1 MKKALLLTAL
11 VSVGAGAGLWGG
23 AYWERNRDI
32 PFNALLW
39 QAGGPSQTIA
49 RDTAPFRHKM
59 VRDLLAQHLHKGMSR
74 AQVIRL
80 LGEPGGEVLEE
91 RQIWYWLN
99 QEYPAWGIGIDP
111 KTIHNLVIELDAS
124 GNVQKIN
131 YQVFDRRRP

>member
-11 VSVGAGAGLWGG
+11 VSVVAAGGFWGG
-23 AYWERNRDI
+23 VYWERNKDI

-39 QAGGPSQTIA
+39 RAGGPSQTIA
-49 RDTAPFRHKM
+49 RDTDPFRHKM

-80 LGEPGGEVLEE
+80 LGEPESEVIEE
-91 RQIWYWLN
+91 RQISYWLN
-99 QEYPAWGIGIDP
+99 QEYPSWGIGIDP
-111 KTIHNLVIELDAS
+111 KTTHNLVIELDAG

-131 YQVFDRRRP
+131 HQVFDRKR